1 MQSPDFAGAGVGSV
15 QLLLSLPQ
23 SCQAAL
29 LCLWFFR
36 FGFRPAIKTGNAGF
50 DFFQQ
55 LVVGGDLPVDFSL
68 VGADTALLH
77 LAGRWPQ
84 VDRGDFI
91 NSLSLVAAVVYQGG
105 MTGGLQCPVGAGRPC
120 RPPNLHIPFVVP
132 VGGVLPVVLP
142 AAFPVRDTL
151 SILVQVVCLAALC
164 APCAIFF
171 QGPDGQHDMNMGVAG
186 SLVMDSKVG
195 AHSFAYK
202 VVLHI
207 GTHKGKLLFAG
218 QFTGQGCFNLAGK
231 LAVPCFLDL
240 LHAVPEDRTVCK
252 FRRGVGRQHDL
263 RMDNAAFPGVVVG
276 HSIPFIC
283 QLGSAAVSSCGN
295 SRTACA
301 ALDNTDGDMTKIYGW
316 HLLSAGIFQ
325 APWSRTNAK
334 RVFGCAGRTRGLGS
348 VAPHRGR
355 STQQPPAGRT
365 TPATVYKCAL
375 VNKGLMACPRIL
387 AGLQSIPQPP
397 EDGTG
402 QSEML

>member
-1 MQSPDFAGAGVGSV
+1 M
-15 QLLLSLPQ
+15 LR
-23 SCQAAL
+23 
-29 LCLWFFR
+29 LWFFR
-36 FGFRPAIKTGNAGF
+36 FVFRPAIKTGNAGF

-55 LVVGGDLPVDFSL
+55 LVVGGDLPVYFAL
-68 VGADTALLH
+68 VGADTALFH
-77 LAGRWPQ
+77 LAGSWPQ
-84 VDRGDFI
+84 MDRGNFI
-91 NSLSLVAAVVYQGG
+91 NALPLVAAVVNALRS
-105 MTGGLQCPVGAGRPC
+105 TGRFQRPVGVGCPC
-120 RPPNLHIPFVVP
+120 RPPNLHIFFIVP
-132 VGGVLPVVLP
+132 VGRILSVIFPT
-142 AAFPVRDTL
+142 AFPIRDTL

-164 APCAIFF
+164 APLSIFF
-171 QGPDGQHDMNMGVAG
+171 QRPERQHDMDMRVAG

-195 AHSFAYK
+195 AHPLVHK

-207 GTHKGKLLFAG
+207 GPDKGKLLFAG

-240 LHAVPEDRTVCK
+240 LHAVPEDRSVCK
-252 FRRGVGRQHDL
+252 FRRRVGRQHDL
-263 RMDNAAFPGVVVG
+263 RMDNAAFPGVIMGQAV
-276 HSIPFIC
+276 PFIR
-283 QLGSAAVSSCGN
+283 QFGSASVGGCGN
-295 SRTACA
+295 SGTARA
-301 ALDNTDGDMTKIYGW
+301 ALDDTDGDMTKIYGW

-325 APWSRTNAK
+325 APWSRTDAK

-402 QSEML
+402 QSKML